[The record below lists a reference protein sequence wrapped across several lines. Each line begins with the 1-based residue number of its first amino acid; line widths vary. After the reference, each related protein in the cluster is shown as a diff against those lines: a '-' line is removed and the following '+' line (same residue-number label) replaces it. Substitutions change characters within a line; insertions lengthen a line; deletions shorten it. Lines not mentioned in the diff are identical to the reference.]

1 MDGTQQNRG
10 VTYVGAKAFV
20 SEPNF
25 PCLASIL
32 REKKKR
38 KIDGKKETNELT
50 SQRHQ
55 PGVCG
60 NADSQEGYDRHN
72 APNHCSR
79 LIRPKPKTGE
89 TYEEKGPLFVAVKR
103 GVGCKAEDEVPYRLC
118 SQNCPSK

>member
-10 VTYVGAKAFV
+10 VTYIGAKVFV

-25 PCLASIL
+25 PCLASIH
-32 REKKKR
+32 RKKKKKKK
-38 KIDGKKETNELT
+38 KIAGKKETNQLT
-50 SQRHQ
+50 SQRQQ

-79 LIRPKPKTGE
+79 VIRPKPKTGE
-89 TYEEKGPLFVAVKR
+89 TYEEKGPLCC
-103 GVGCKAEDEVPYRLC
+103 GQESGCKAEG
-118 SQNCPSK
+118 